1 MKNTRSALLL
11 TVFGFA
17 AAASA
22 ATIPETLLSATT
34 PCAFTNLTGEVL
46 LYRRAATAPVT
57 RPAPLVLFLHGAGER
72 GTDNKAQLVHCVGPI
87 LDFFAQRNEPVRL
100 LAPQCEK
107 DRRWVEVDWSAGAH
121 NLPAAP
127 SKMMRLALQLLEKTI
142 REENV
147 DPARVY
153 VAGISM
159 GGYGT
164 WDAICRR
171 PDLFAAAMPVCGGG
185 DPRQA
190 ARIRDLPILV
200 AHGDADGAVPTV
212 RSRDMVDALRRLN
225 APVRY
230 VEYPA
235 CGHNCWTPAFNDKA
249 LLAWLFAHRRTDKLP
264 RAPWLT
270 PRMDEP
276 NAWEVAADGLTPA
289 AYLERL
295 RQVGMQL
302 RLAHPRAVPVC
313 RRDRVS
319 ADFAQT
325 LDAFGEGEEYVWRAD
340 ADTARALVGKLPS
353 PLLCAGY
360 GRAYLLDPSGAEVA
374 SWEGCGNIHRVIK
387 TPDYL
392 WWSNGRVW
400 RVPLAGGKPEL
411 VFKAAN
417 EVGGGILGF
426 TVENDGSVVM
436 AVNSTREI
444 VELAP
449 PRDFPPNSPFTVRTR
464 FKVDARDANGKEPGP
479 HGALR
484 MIRKTAA
491 GTYLVCV
498 SSAAKVCEYDAAG
511 KLLWE
516 QPAPPFAFDCLR
528 RANGNTLISHLDGVT
543 EFTPDHKAVW
553 KIICSDF
560 PELKLQHL
568 CGLQELSNGNLVI
581 GTWANGSPAREHAT
595 AFEVTRD
602 KKVVWAHRAADA
614 NMMTAF
620 RVD

>member
-1 MKNTRSALLL
+1 M
-11 TVFGFA
+11 
-17 AAASA
+17 
-22 ATIPETLLSATT
+22 
-34 PCAFTNLTGEVL
+34 
-46 LYRRAATAPVT
+46 
-57 RPAPLVLFLHGAGER
+57 
-72 GTDNKAQLVHCVGPI
+72 
-87 LDFFAQRNEPVRL
+87 
-100 LAPQCEK
+100 
-107 DRRWVEVDWSAGAH
+107 
-121 NLPAAP
+121 
-127 SKMMRLALQLLEKTI
+127 
-142 REENV
+142 
-147 DPARVY
+147 
-153 VAGISM
+153 
-159 GGYGT
+159 
-164 WDAICRR
+164 
-171 PDLFAAAMPVCGGG
+171 
-185 DPRQA
+185 
-190 ARIRDLPILV
+190 
-200 AHGDADGAVPTV
+200 
-212 RSRDMVDALRRLN
+212 
-225 APVRY
+225 
-230 VEYPA
+230 
-235 CGHNCWTPAFNDKA
+235 
-249 LLAWLFAHRRTDKLP
+249 
-264 RAPWLT
+264 
-270 PRMDEP
+270 
-276 NAWEVAADGLTPA
+276 
-289 AYLERL
+289 
-295 RQVGMQL
+295 
-302 RLAHPRAVPVC
+302 
-313 RRDRVS
+313 
-319 ADFAQT
+319 
-325 LDAFGEGEEYVWRAD
+325 
-340 ADTARALVGKLPS
+340 GKLPS

-553 KIICSDF
+553 KIICADF